1 MSQWKIP
8 LFDSD
13 YGIEEV
19 DAVTKV
25 LQSGWLTMGEITHQ
39 FETQF
44 CNYINVKHAFAVTNG
59 TTALHLANVV
69 LGIGPGD
76 EVIVPSL
83 TFVASINSILY
94 TGATPIFADVASE
107 DNLTISPQDIEQKI
121 SEKTKAILVVHYGGY
136 PCQMEEIM
144 SLARK
149 NNLLVIED
157 NAHGPGARL
166 NGTSCGVFGDCGCF
180 SFFSNKNLATGE
192 GGMLV
197 TNRDDFAE
205 RIKLIRSHGM
215 TSLTLDRYK
224 GHSYSYDV
232 VDLGY
237 NYRTTEISATLGI
250 VQLKKLTAKNNR
262 RKALVEYYQK
272 KLADID
278 SIKIPFINHPGLS
291 SYHIFPILLNPGI
304 DRNRFME
311 FLKQNGIQTS
321 IHYPPAHQ
329 FTYHK
334 KYLQEKHS
342 LSITED
348 IAQREVTLPLYPDL
362 KFEEIDYIARVINNF
377 VTT

>member
-44 CNYINVKHAFAVTNG
+44 CNYINVKHAFAVSNG
-59 TTALHLANVV
+59 TTALHLANIV

-157 NAHGPGARL
+157 NAHGPGAKL

-197 TNRDDFAE
+197 TNRDDLAE

-291 SYHIFPILLNPGI
+291 SYHIFPILLNPEM
-304 DRNRFME
+304 DRYRFME
-311 FLKQNGIQTS
+311 YLKQNGIQTS

-362 KFEEIDYIARVINNF
+362 NFEEIDYIARVINNF

>member
-13 YGIEEV
+13 YGDEEIN
-19 DAVTKV
+19 AVTKV
-25 LQSGWLTMGEITHQ
+25 LQSRWLTLGEITHQ

-44 CNYINVKHAFAVTNG
+44 CNYINVKHASAVSNG

-69 LGIGPGD
+69 LGIGTGD

-83 TFVASINSILY
+83 TFIASVNSIIY
-94 TGATPIFADVASE
+94 TGATPIFADVVSE
-107 DNLTISPQDIEQKI
+107 DDLTIAPEDIERKI
-121 SEKTKAILVVHYGGY
+121 TDKTKAILVVHYGGY
-136 PCQMEEIM
+136 PCHMEQIM

-149 NNLLVIED
+149 HNLTVIED
-157 NAHGPGARL
+157 AAHAPGAKL

-197 TNRDDFAE
+197 TNRDDLAE

-215 TSLTLDRYK
+215 TSLTFDRYK

-237 NYRTTEISATLGI
+237 NYRPTEIGSALGI
-250 VQLKKLTAKNNR
+250 VQLNKLESKNKR
-262 RKALVEYYQK
+262 RAELVKYYQK
-272 KLADID
+272 KFVDLDN
-278 SIKIPFINHPGLS
+278 IKIPFINHPGLS
-291 SYHIFPILLNPGI
+291 SYHIFPILLDHET

-321 IHYPPAHQ
+321 IHYPPAHR
-329 FTYHK
+329 FTYHQ
-334 KYLQEKHS
+334 KYLQPNHS
-342 LSITED
+342 LPVTED

-362 KFEEIDYIARVINNF
+362 KFEEIDYIVDVIKNF
-377 VTT
+377 VMS

>member
-157 NAHGPGARL
+157 NAHGPGAKL

-197 TNRDDFAE
+197 TNRDDLAE

-291 SYHIFPILLNPGI
+291 SYHIFPILLNPEM
-304 DRNRFME
+304 DRYRFME
-311 FLKQNGIQTS
+311 YLKQNGIQTS

>member
-59 TTALHLANVV
+59 TTALHLANIV

-157 NAHGPGARL
+157 NAHGPGAKL

-197 TNRDDFAE
+197 TNRDDLAE

-291 SYHIFPILLNPGI
+291 SYHIFPILLNPEM
-304 DRNRFME
+304 DRYRFME
-311 FLKQNGIQTS
+311 YLKQNGIQTS

>member
-13 YGIEEV
+13 YGTEEI

-25 LQSGWLTMGEITHQ
+25 IQSGWLTMGEITHQ

-44 CNYINVKHAFAVTNG
+44 CNYINVKHAFAVSNG

-69 LGIGPGD
+69 LGVGPGD

-83 TFVASINSILY
+83 TFIASINSILY
-94 TGATPIFADVASE
+94 TGATPVFADVISE
-107 DNLTISPQDIEQKI
+107 GDLTISPQDIEQKI

-157 NAHGPGARL
+157 AAHAPGTKL

-197 TNRDDFAE
+197 TNRDNLAE

-237 NYRTTEISATLGI
+237 NYRITEINAALGM
-250 VQLKKLTAKNNR
+250 VQLKKLTAKNNQ
-262 RKALVEYYQK
+262 RKALVQYYQH

-278 SIKIPFINHPGLS
+278 DIKIPFINHPGLS
-291 SYHIFPILLNPGI
+291 SYHIFPILLNPGM

-334 KYLQEKHS
+334 KYLQTNHS
-342 LSITED
+342 LSFTED